1 MTEGYVL
8 FTLGILMA
16 SIAVLIGLIFRE
28 IIRRIEKVEAEI
40 SEMKTIFIRIL
51 TGTRREDDAHQ
62 ASIQT
67 GRAQN

>member
-1 MTEGYVL
+1 MTEGYIL
-8 FTLGILMA
+8 FTLGVLLS

-28 IIRRIEKVEAEI
+28 IIRRIEKVESEI

-51 TGTRREDDAHQ
+51 TGTRREDDSHQ
-62 ASIQT
+62 AAIQS